1 MGRKLTINFPQKFK
15 FENHNYESYFVLM
28 YKIFQKYMDC
38 KIELSPEQSDWIIS
52 LSVVKKLR
60 KHQYLLQEGNICKQH
75 AFVTK
80 GCLRSYSVDMAGAE
94 HIVKF
99 AVENWWIADRDSL
112 MSGEPAKLNIDA
124 VEDSEAVLISKE
136 DFDLICQKIPAFN
149 SMVNNLLQSAYQA
162 SQNRILA
169 NISLSACEKY
179 EYFLQR
185 YPDWALRIP
194 QGMIASYLGISPE
207 TLSRVRNQGMARK

>member
-1 MGRKLTINFPQKFK
+1 
-15 FENHNYESYFVLM
+15 M
-28 YKIFQKYMDC
+28 YKIFQKYIDC
-38 KIELSPEQSDWIIS
+38 KIELSPEQADWIRS

-80 GCLRSYSVDMAGAE
+80 GCLRSYSVDSAGAE

-99 AVENWWIADRDSL
+99 AVEHWWIADRDSL
-112 MSGEPAKLNIDA
+112 LSGEPAKLNIDA

-136 DFDLICQKIPAFN
+136 DFALICQQIPAFDG
-149 SMVNNLLQSAYQA
+149 MVNNLLQSAYHA
-162 SQNRILA
+162 SQKRILA

-179 EYFLQR
+179 EYFIQR
-185 YPDWALRIP
+185 YPDLALRIP
-194 QGMIASYLGISPE
+194 LGMIASYLGISPE
-207 TLSRVRNQGMARK
+207 TLSRIRKQVMSKK

>member
-1 MGRKLTINFPQKFK
+1 MKNEFK
-15 FENHNYESYFVLM
+15 FENHNYENYLVLM
-28 YKIFQKYMDC
+28 YKVFQKYMDC
-38 KIELSPEQSDWIIS
+38 KIELSPEQSDWIRS

-60 KHQYLLQEGNICKQH
+60 KHQYLLQEGDICKQH

-80 GCLRSYSVDMAGAE
+80 GCLRSYSVDKDGVE

-99 AVENWWIADRDSL
+99 AVEHWWIADRDSL
-112 MSGEPAKLNIDA
+112 LSGEPAKLNIDA

-136 DFDLICQKIPAFN
+136 DFDVICQQIPPFN
-149 SMVNNLLQSAYQA
+149 DMVNNLLQSAYNA

-185 YPDWALRIP
+185 YPDLALRIP
-194 QGMIASYLGISPE
+194 QSMIASYLGISPE
-207 TLSRVRNQGMARK
+207 TLDRKSHV